1 MPKLMPTESNELF
14 SVAGPGNFQ
23 FSAIRID
30 HLGASEYTL
39 VTVVCDITGS
49 VSAFSTDLLKMIKAV
64 AAACKKNPR
73 SENLLLRVTLFNN
86 DVGIEEVHGFKLLSE
101 IDPDKDYKQLYPSG
115 TTPLYDATYDA
126 IGATLTYSKQLRTQD
141 FGVNGCIY
149 IITDGDDNASKMK
162 TKHIKDQID
171 NATQKETIE
180 SLITILVGIN
190 VNDPGMRSMLD
201 KFHIEANLTQY
212 VDAGSATPQR
222 LAKLANFVS
231 QSISSQSQA
240 LGTGMPSQKLVF

>member
-14 SVAGPGNFQ
+14 TVAGPGNFQ

-49 VSAFSTDLLKMIKAV
+49 VSGFEAELLKMIKTV
-64 AAACKKNPR
+64 VAACKKNPR
-73 SENLLLRVTLFNN
+73 AENLLLRVTLFNSI
-86 DVGIEEVHGFKLLSE
+86 VRIEEIHGFKLLSE
-101 IDPDKDYKQLYPSG
+101 IDPDKDYKPLSPNGS
-115 TTPLYDATYDA
+115 TPLFDATYDA
-126 IGATLTYSKQLRTQD
+126 IGATLTYAKQLRTQD
-141 FGVNGCIY
+141 FDVNGCVY
-149 IITDGDDNASKMK
+149 IITDGDDNASKMREH
-162 TKHIKDQID
+162 HIKEQIEQ
-171 NATQKETIE
+171 ATQKENIE

-190 VNDPGMRSMLD
+190 VADPTMKNRLEN
-201 KFHIEANLTQY
+201 FHTKSNLTQF
-212 VDAGSATPQR
+212 VDAGSATPQK

>member
-49 VSAFSTDLLKMIKAV
+49 VAGFSTDLLKMIKAV

-73 SENLLLRVTLFNN
+73 AENLLLRVTLFNH
-86 DVGIEEVHGFKLLSE
+86 DVGIQEVHGFKLLAE
-101 IDPDKDYKQLYPSG
+101 IDPDKDYTQLHPDSS
-115 TTPLYDATYDA
+115 TPLYDATYDA
-126 IGATLTYSKQLRTQD
+126 IGATLTYAKQLRTQD
-141 FGVNGCIY
+141 FDVNGCVY
-149 IITDGDDNASKMK
+149 IITDGDDNASRMK
-162 TKHIKDQID
+162 TKHIKEQID
-171 NATQKETIE
+171 NAKQKETIE

-190 VNDPGMRSMLD
+190 VNDPGMKARLD
-201 KFHIEANLTQY
+201 TFHKEADLTQY

>member
-1 MPKLMPTESNELF
+1 MPKLMPTESNALF

-39 VTVVCDITGS
+39 VTVVCDVTGS
-49 VSAFSTDLLKMIKAV
+49 VSDFADELLKMIKTV
-64 AAACKKNPR
+64 VEACKKNPR
-73 SENLLLRVTLFNN
+73 AENLLLRVTLFNSKI
-86 DVGIEEVHGFKLLSE
+86 GIAEIHGFKLLSE
-101 IDPDKDYKQLYPSG
+101 IDPNKDYQPLTPDGS
-115 TTPLYDATYDA
+115 TPLYDAAYDA

-141 FGVNGCIY
+141 FDVNGCIY

-162 TKHIKDQID
+162 TKNIKDQID
-171 NATQKETIE
+171 QATQKETIE

-190 VNDPGMRSMLD
+190 MTDPSMKKRLD
-201 KFHIEANLTQY
+201 TFHIESHLTQF
-212 VDAGSATPQR
+212 VDAGSATPQK